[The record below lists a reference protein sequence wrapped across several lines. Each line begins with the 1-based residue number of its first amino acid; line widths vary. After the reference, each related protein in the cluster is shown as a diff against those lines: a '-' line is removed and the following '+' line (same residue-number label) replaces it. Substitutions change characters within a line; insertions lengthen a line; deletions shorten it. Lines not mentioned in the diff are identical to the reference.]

1 MQDKGNSIREKFDLI
16 IQKLTEE
23 EKSLLTKII
32 RAERE
37 KLYMSKPRGI
47 NDDIYKAVTEV
58 IK

>member
-1 MQDKGNSIREKFDLI
+1 MENKGNSIREKFDLI

-23 EKSLLTKII
+23 EKSLLKKTIKV
-32 RAERE
+32 ERE

-47 NDDIYKAVTEV
+47 NDDIYKAVIEV